1 MNNNNI
7 NISND
12 LFIFTEFLKETWPMI
27 FNEENINQI
36 MKEFEIWKE
45 NHTFIIENRAYIKMS
60 NFDFIED
67 LKKAAAKNN

>member
-1 MNNNNI
+1 MENNN

-12 LFIFTEFLKETWPMI
+12 LFIFTEFLKETCPMI
-27 FNEENINQI
+27 FNEENINR
-36 MKEFEIWKE
+36 MMNEFERWKE
-45 NHTFIIENRAYIKMS
+45 THTFIIENRAYIKMS